1 MPKLYQMTEEKVAG
15 QIGISRE
22 RMREIRLNHLLLG
35 THFEKTAAGIVY
47 TQDGVDAAL
56 AAISARVSDVLN
68 QIQDK
73 KTADTNKA
81 PALVTLRI
89 LKTFPNP
96 TWVKGQTESGEI
108 VQCRVRS
115 NVSMRVGTIL
125 AKCERQADGKFVCRG
140 RF

>member
-22 RMREIRLNHLLLG
+22 RMREIRLNHLLIG
-35 THFEKTAAGIVY
+35 THFEKTPAGIVY

-56 AAISARVSDVLN
+56 AAISARVTTVLE
-68 QIQDK
+68 QLDQ
-73 KTADTNKA
+73 KTPVIPQA
-81 PALVTLRI
+81 PTLVTLRI

-115 NVSMRVGTIL
+115 NISMRVGTIL
-125 AKCERQADGKFVCRG
+125 AKCERLSDGKYVCRG

>member
-22 RMREIRLNHLLLG
+22 RIREIRLNHLLLG

-47 TQDGVDAAL
+47 TQDGVEAAM
-56 AAISARVSDVLN
+56 AAISARVVDVLAR
-68 QIQDK
+68 IEEK
-73 KTADTNKA
+73 KTPEIPQA
-81 PALVTLRI
+81 PILHTLRI

-115 NVSMRVGTIL
+115 NISMRVGTIL

>member
-56 AAISARVSDVLN
+56 TAISARVSSVLE
-68 QIQDK
+68 QIEE
-73 KTADTNKA
+73 KTPPVPAV

-89 LKTFPNP
+89 LKKFPNP

-115 NVSMRVGTIL
+115 NISMRAGTIL

>member
-56 AAISARVSDVLN
+56 AAISARVTTVLEQLN
-68 QIQDK
+68 EKPPVIQQ
-73 KTADTNKA
+73 A
-81 PALVTLRI
+81 PVLHTLRI

-125 AKCERQADGKFVCRG
+125 AKCERLADGKYVCRG